1 MKEIRGLGPDTA
13 RTLGGRLS
21 RVAHW
26 KGATSIV
33 TTRSEIAYETAEK
46 SLADQRQLVTDLR
59 GRVATLLSAAAIVAS
74 FLGAQAFNGSPTT
87 ATTSTTTATTPE
99 TTTETTHGSTTRTS
113 PESAWQ
119 RTETTRGTVTKTARR
134 TATATTHGVTTTRPT
149 NTASAGIDLNIW
161 GWLALGSFV
170 LLAILCLTILWP
182 WEWSG
187 WHTNAKVLVQGYVD
201 PPDKTVESMQRD
213 LALYHER
220 HYKPNEW
227 KLNMLY
233 LCFRVASGLLV
244 AQVVLW
250 IVDLEVR

>member
-1 MKEIRGLGPDTA
+1 
-13 RTLGGRLS
+13 
-21 RVAHW
+21 
-26 KGATSIV
+26 V
-33 TTRSEIAYETAEK
+33 TTRSEIAYEAAEK
-46 SLADQRQLVTDLR
+46 SLADQRQLVMDLR

-74 FLGAQAFNGSPTT
+74 FLGAQALSGSPTT
-87 ATTSTTTATTPE
+87 ATTSTTTATTTATTPE
-99 TTTETTHGSTTRTS
+99 TTTETTHGSRTGTS
-113 PESAWQ
+113 PESATQ
-119 RTETTRGTVTKTARR
+119 TTETTHGTVTEITRG
-134 TATATTHGVTTTRPT
+134 TATSTTHGTRMTRPT
-149 NTASAGIDLNIW
+149 KTASAGIQLNTW